1 MLVFLVNIPLLF
13 NNLIYFIS
21 ERFFFQKTVRL
32 EALSWDRE
40 KWKKK
45 SCDSRQNRESWQVWK
60 SFRREWKF
68 YELAAGIHKK
78 AQEVRVAS
86 LLNVISKE
94 GMDMCETFQWGD
106 SSDATKTDR
115 VLEKL
120 DGRCVPV
127 RNETYE
133 RYIFFQTLAIVKM
146 NRLIIT

>member
-1 MLVFLVNIPLLF
+1 M
-13 NNLIYFIS
+13 
-21 ERFFFQKTVRL
+21 
-32 EALSWDRE
+32 
-40 KWKKK
+40 
-45 SCDSRQNRESWQVWK
+45 
-60 SFRREWKF
+60 
-68 YELAAGIHKK
+68 
-78 AQEVRVAS
+78 AS